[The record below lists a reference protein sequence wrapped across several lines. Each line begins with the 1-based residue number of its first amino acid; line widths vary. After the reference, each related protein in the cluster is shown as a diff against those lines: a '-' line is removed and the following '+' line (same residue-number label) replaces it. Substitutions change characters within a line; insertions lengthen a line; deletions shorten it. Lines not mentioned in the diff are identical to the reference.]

1 MQLFGR
7 YTLIIFKCYILK
19 FIFLRLLMEH
29 KCILKALDDR
39 ITPFKFE
46 YITITPSKMI
56 HKWLKV
62 ITCRGTLMIE
72 TLLDTQRNIFE
83 H

>member
-1 MQLFGR
+1 
-7 YTLIIFKCYILK
+7 
-19 FIFLRLLMEH
+19 MEH
-29 KCILKALDDR
+29 ECILKALDDR
-39 ITPFKFE
+39 ITPFTLE

-62 ITCRGTLMIE
+62 ITCRGTFMIE

>member
-1 MQLFGR
+1 MKLFR
-7 YTLIIFKCYILK
+7 RNDFLMLIILR
-19 FIFLRLLMEH
+19 FIFLLLLMDHE
-29 KCILKALDDR
+29 CILKALDDT
-39 ITPFKFE
+39 ITPFKFK
-46 YITITPSKMI
+46 YITITRSRMI

>member
-1 MQLFGR
+1 
-7 YTLIIFKCYILK
+7 
-19 FIFLRLLMEH
+19 MEH
-29 KCILKALDDR
+29 ECILKALDDT

-46 YITITPSKMI
+46 YITITRSRMI

-62 ITCRGTLMIE
+62 ITCQGTLMIE